1 MVMDTLELLRPNL
14 KLATIYEDANEAVD
28 QMLLEQL
35 KTVQGNAVNHMCYDS
50 FNCLF
55 NRKSIGGDVKLQED
69 GFEDSGPESSS
80 SDEGE
85 DDDVMEDKEDEIGD
99 MSDEE
104 SLAGPTVDEDEDVV
118 MLKKREEQVEEDE
131 EFEKEFSRMMS
142 ESVESRK
149 FEKKTAM
156 LDVPIPMHL
165 RGGQG
170 KDMAVGRV

>member
-1 MVMDTLELLRPNL
+1 
-14 KLATIYEDANEAVD
+14 
-28 QMLLEQL
+28 
-35 KTVQGNAVNHMCYDS
+35 
-50 FNCLF
+50 
-55 NRKSIGGDVKLQED
+55 
-69 GFEDSGPESSS
+69 
-80 SDEGE
+80 
-85 DDDVMEDKEDEIGD
+85 MEDKEDEIGD

-170 KDMAVGRV
+170 KDMEVGRV